1 MSCWLTNYNLSTNTL
16 NRHQHFIDLISWP
29 LNSNKETLT
38 LLLVTSSVYMETE
51 TFIYYLQGEG
61 LMYSPVFM
69 VTVLLGYLPFALL
82 IILGLRCYVSARYRR
97 RWKTTSYYKIYPVQ
111 MCVLLIATIF
121 HDTPEMI
128 LLYFFYTRYKPPS
141 FDLRMTA
148 LIQPFIAVAVAA
160 VGIGMLPFIIT
171 PSSGKLPLAIAKNNR
186 HQKW

>member
-1 MSCWLTNYNLSTNTL
+1 
-16 NRHQHFIDLISWP
+16 
-29 LNSNKETLT
+29 
-38 LLLVTSSVYMETE
+38 METE

-171 PSSGKLPLAIAKNNR
+171 PSGGQLQLAIEKNNR
-186 HQKW
+186 HQK